1 MNDKKFKPEIK
12 LERKSVI
19 PLRAQI
25 VEQIRKDIIRN
36 RLPAGMRL
44 ISERQ
49 LADELEINRNTV
61 HQAYE
66 QLASED
72 ILAVSGV
79 RGGGMVISETIS
91 GRYRAPFPS
100 LNLILPYKFSEQL
113 KLANL
118 RGLEIIAGIMDRAAE
133 LHISVNVLNLADSIL
148 TPRETDEWLE
158 SFIPRSIGI
167 ITLGIRS
174 DSFDPIF
181 EELLKNR
188 TLPHVFVSAISSYPH
203 VSSITVD
210 LIPAARKMLK
220 TLYAYGHRSLGIV
233 ATMSSPC
240 RQFQNCAFLRGNLI
254 SREAEKFKIRT
265 TPVLLPDARTVDPA
279 DSVNRILALAPRPT
293 ALWIQ
298 NDEIAE
304 QIIFELERRGLHVPG
319 DFSVIGY
326 DNTGKMQEL
335 STFDHS
341 RFKIGVE
348 SVNVIAELFDH
359 GAPGDALNRTVE
371 SEFILRNSLAMLNTT
386 GET

>member
-1 MNDKKFKPEIK
+1 MNVKKFIPEIK

-25 VEQIRKDIIRN
+25 VEQIRKSVIRN
-36 RLPAGMRL
+36 RLPAGMRI

-49 LADELEINRNTV
+49 LADDLEINRNTV

-72 ILAVSGV
+72 ILTVSGV
-79 RGGGMVISETIS
+79 RGGGMAISETIS
-91 GRYRAPFPS
+91 NHYRAPFPS

-133 LHISVNVLNLADSIL
+133 LHISVNILNLSDSDL
-148 TPRETDEWLE
+148 SPRETEEWLE

-167 ITLGIRS
+167 ITLGTRTT
-174 DSFDPIF
+174 SFDPLF

-188 TLPHVFVSAISSYPH
+188 TLPHVFVSAFSSRPH
-203 VSSITVD
+203 ISSITVD
-210 LIPAARKMLK
+210 LIPSARKMLK
-220 TLYAYGHRSLGIV
+220 TLYAYGHRNLGIV
-233 ATMSSPC
+233 EVPPTPC
-240 RQFQNCAFLRGNLI
+240 QQFQNCAFLRGNLI
-254 SREAEKFKIRT
+254 KQEAGKFRIQT
-265 TPVLLPDARTVDPA
+265 ASVQLPDARTVDPA
-279 DSVNRILALAPRPT
+279 DSVNRILALTPRPT

-304 QIIFELERRGLHVPG
+304 QIILELERRGLHVPG

-326 DNTGKMQEL
+326 DNTGKMPDL

-359 GAPGDALNRTVE
+359 GAPGDALSRTVE
-371 SEFILRNSLAMLNTT
+371 CEFILRNSLAMLKRT